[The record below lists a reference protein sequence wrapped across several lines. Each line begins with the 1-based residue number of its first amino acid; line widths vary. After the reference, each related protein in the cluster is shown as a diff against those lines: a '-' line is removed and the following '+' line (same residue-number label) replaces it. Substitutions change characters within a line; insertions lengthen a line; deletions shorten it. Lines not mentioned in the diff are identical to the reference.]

1 VIAAPGGGHLC
12 VCTFDDCLLL
22 ACVVTAACAQ
32 ASVEHLLTP
41 TEGGLEQLPVHGL
54 QPSSESGMN
63 MNGREQLGVDSM

>member
-1 VIAAPGGGHLC
+1 MIAAPGGTAIY

-32 ASVEHLLTP
+32 ASVEHLLKP
-41 TEGGLEQLPVHGL
+41 TEGGLQHLPVHGL